1 MYAAILAGGVGT
13 RLWPRSRQSLPKQF
27 ADITGSGRTMIQA
40 TVARIADLVSPDQIY
55 ILTGDRYRS
64 LATQQLPAIPTA
76 NILVEPSG
84 RNTAPAIG
92 LACIHLRK
100 RDPEALI
107 AILHADHIFR
117 DEAQYCAILQQAEIA
132 ARAGYLTILG
142 AEPDS
147 PHTGYGYIKRSR
159 TTLPIS
165 GDWPV
170 FGVERFLEK
179 PDLATAQGFL
189 NEGSYYWNVGNFISR
204 VDLLLGE
211 FERQLPDLYA
221 GLRRI
226 EAALDTEQ
234 AETVL
239 QEVWP
244 TLPNIS
250 IDHGIME
257 GAAQVAVVP
266 LDAGWNDVGSWDALE
281 TLVSADEQGNCQVQ
295 GDSVFITSRGNIV
308 SGSDRIIAL
317 VGVDDL
323 VVVDTGD
330 ALLIGHKGQIQQ
342 VKQLVDE
349 LRNRDRAD
357 LL

>member
-40 TVARIADLVSPDQIY
+40 TVARIADLVAPDQTY
-55 ILTGDRYRS
+55 ILTGERYRS
-64 LATQQLPAIPTA
+64 LAAQQLPAIPA
-76 NILVEPSG
+76 VNILVEPSG

-117 DEAQYCAILQQAEIA
+117 DEAHYCTILQQAEIA

-147 PHTGYGYIKRSR
+147 PHTGYGYIKRSPSA
-159 TTLPIS
+159 LPIS

-189 NEGSYYWNVGNFISR
+189 NEGGYYWNVGNFISR

-221 GLRRI
+221 GLLRI

-234 AETVL
+234 AEDLL
-239 QEVWP
+239 QAVWP
-244 TLPNIS
+244 TLPSIS

-257 GAAQVAVVP
+257 GAAQIAVVP

-281 TLVSADEQGNCQVQ
+281 SVLTPDEQGNYPVQ
-295 GDSVFITSRGNIV
+295 GDSIFIGSHGNIV
-308 SGSDRIIAL
+308 SGAERIIAL

-330 ALLIGHKGQIQQ
+330 ALLIGHKAQMQQ
-342 VKQLVDE
+342 VKKLVDE
-349 LRNRDRAD
+349 LHSRQRQD